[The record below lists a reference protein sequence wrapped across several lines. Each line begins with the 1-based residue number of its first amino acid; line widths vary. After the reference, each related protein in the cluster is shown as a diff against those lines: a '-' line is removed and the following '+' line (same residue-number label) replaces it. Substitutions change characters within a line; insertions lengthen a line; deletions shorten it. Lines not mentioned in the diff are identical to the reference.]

1 MEVLEAINGVHDVH
15 LRDKCQR
22 AITAVQRTI
31 DLYGC
36 AHKDDS
42 HVMHLPMFVCLSVWQ
57 CSATF
62 VLVAEPPACHLAS
75 TVARTQPSFCTY

>member
-42 HVMHLPMFVCLSVWQ
+42 HFMQLLMSVCLSGNV
-57 CSATF
+57 
-62 VLVAEPPACHLAS
+62 
-75 TVARTQPSFCTY
+75 

>member
-22 AITAVQRTI
+22 AVTAVQRTI

-36 AHKDDS
+36 AHTDDS
-42 HVMHLPMFVCLSVWQ
+42 HAMQLSVP
-57 CSATF
+57 
-62 VLVAEPPACHLAS
+62 V
-75 TVARTQPSFCTY
+75 